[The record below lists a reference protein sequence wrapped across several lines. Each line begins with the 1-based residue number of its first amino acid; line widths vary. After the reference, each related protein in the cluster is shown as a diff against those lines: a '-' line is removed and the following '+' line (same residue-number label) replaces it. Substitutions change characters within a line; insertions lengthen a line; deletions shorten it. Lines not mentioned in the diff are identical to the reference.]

1 MATGGVRGYT
11 TGSMRGMGLLLAAG
25 IALAVG
31 CAAEKPPP
39 VVADDD
45 LTAAHLRNLG
55 EDDSVL
61 RHLGPTPEEARAL
74 AEENARRGDG
84 TDPAAGIDTLAEDHA
99 REEEPTGREKAEQ
112 AGVAALGVALTLGA
126 MVAPYFLF

>member
-1 MATGGVRGYT
+1 
-11 TGSMRGMGLLLAAG
+11 MGLLLAAG

-39 VVADDD
+39 VVANDEF
-45 LTAAHLRNLG
+45 TAAHLRNLG
-55 EDDSVL
+55 EGDSVL
-61 RHLGPTPEEARAL
+61 RHLEPTPEEARAL

-84 TDPAAGIDTLAEDHA
+84 DGTEPAAGIDTLAKDHA